1 MEKQRIEEIKT
12 EATKRLNEWL
22 KYFTFEEMSVSG
34 SRMRFEMA
42 LGLDGYP
49 FKKENWMG
57 KSDFNKF
64 LKGNE
69 FYSTEYDNIVSELFE
84 IELSKLN

>member
-1 MEKQRIEEIKT
+1 METKRIEEIKT

-22 KYFTFEEMSVSG
+22 KHSTFEEMSVSG
-34 SRMRFEMA
+34 SMLRFEMA

-57 KSDFNKF
+57 KNDFNKF
-64 LKGNE
+64 LKGEE
-69 FYSTEYDNIVSELFE
+69 FYSTEYDNIVGELFE
-84 IELSKLN
+84 KELNK

>member
-12 EATKRLNEWL
+12 EATKRINEWL
-22 KYFTFEEMSVSG
+22 KHSTFDEMTVNG

-42 LGLDGYP
+42 LGLNGYP
-49 FKKENWMG
+49 FKKESWMN
-57 KSDFNKF
+57 KKDFNKF

-69 FYSTEYDNIVSELFE
+69 FYSTEYDNIIGELFE
-84 IELSKLN
+84 IELIK